1 MLEILDAIIATAAVA
16 LGLSLIVQA
25 IQQILKQ
32 WLDVKSN
39 YMRFQMLAMFNSSQ
53 TTSPSGKFSGLK
65 PITKMMQEVDER
77 AQSIV
82 DQLEGAVK
90 SFGYKDL
97 ELLEKMNVDD
107 MKRIVG
113 SLPMFAKAKEEL
125 KKVEKEIETWFDIT
139 IRAFQDLYER
149 RMKLWSFIISAAVV
163 VLLNANLL
171 EVYREFST
179 NKAVRDATVVMAEK
193 FVAIPRDSLFVID
206 RTAARET
213 TFVVAKPDSLIV
225 REIQKSLSD
234 IQEVASSKTFQMFR
248 WTKERRAP
256 LFSEGLS
263 PQWFRS
269 WIKAILGWLSMTLLV
284 SLGAPFWYDFLK
296 AVMGIKE
303 KLKK

>member
-1 MLEILDAIIATAAVA
+1 MLDILDAIIATAAVA

-32 WLDVKSN
+32 WLDCKSN
-39 YMRFQMLAMFNSSQ
+39 YMRFQLLAMFNSAQ
-53 TTSPSGKFSGLK
+53 TTSSSGKFSGLK
-65 PITKMMQEVDER
+65 RITKMAEEVDER

-97 ELLEKMNVDD
+97 ELLEKMSVED

-113 SLPMFAKAKEEL
+113 SLPMFAKAKEEF
-125 KKVEKEIETWFDIT
+125 KKVEKEIETWFEIT

-149 RMKLWSFIISAAVV
+149 RMKLWSFAISAVV
-163 VLLNANLL
+163 VVVLNANLL
-171 EVYREFST
+171 EVYKEFST
-179 NKAVRDATVVMAEK
+179 NKTVRDAAVVMAEK
-193 FVAIPRDSLFVID
+193 FVAIPRDSLLVKEKTD
-206 RTAARET
+206 AGESTY
-213 TFVVAKPDSLIV
+213 VVAKPDSLIV
-225 REIQKSLSD
+225 AEIQKSLSD
-234 IQEVASSKTFQMFR
+234 IQEVAGSKTFQMFR

-303 KLKK
+303 KMKK